1 MGHWAPGEI
10 EFLGVKGAER
20 KSRVSLKTAH
30 PFTTSARAPPP
41 LAPQTPN
48 IPSA

>member
-1 MGHWAPGEI
+1 MGHWALGEI

-30 PFTTSARAPPP
+30 PFTTSARAPAP
-41 LAPQTPN
+41 APQTPN